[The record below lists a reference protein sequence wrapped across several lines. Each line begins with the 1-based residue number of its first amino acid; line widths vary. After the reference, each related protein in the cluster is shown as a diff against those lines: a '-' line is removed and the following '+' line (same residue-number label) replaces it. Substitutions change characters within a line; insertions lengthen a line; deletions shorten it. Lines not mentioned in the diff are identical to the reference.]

1 MEIYKSPEKYPSD
14 NKFTIFLGGS
24 IEMGK
29 AELWQ
34 DKISELLKKYDV
46 RLLNPRRESFD
57 NQQEQSINNPYFKEQ
72 VTWELDGL
80 DRSDLIVMYLQPETL
95 SPISMMEIGLYIN
108 TLDWNKQMVICC
120 PSGFWRK
127 GNIEILVDRFP
138 YHCTLLDNF
147 EDLETYLIDKCI
159 SI

>member
-46 RLLNPRRESFD
+46 
-57 NQQEQSINNPYFKEQ
+57 
-72 VTWELDGL
+72 
-80 DRSDLIVMYLQPETL
+80 
-95 SPISMMEIGLYIN
+95 
-108 TLDWNKQMVICC
+108 NK
-120 PSGFWRK
+120 
-127 GNIEILVDRFP
+127 N
-138 YHCTLLDNF
+138 Y
-147 EDLETYLIDKCI
+147 
-159 SI
+159 